1 MVHGQAKEGRKKKNE
16 EKKKTCDRWQ
26 TSFSKE
32 PTQMIRKLINSPF
45 PLSLIYNYGHIWA
58 IGF

>member
-1 MVHGQAKEGRKKKNE
+1 MRKKQ
-16 EKKKTCDRWQ
+16 TCDGWQ
-26 TSFSKE
+26 TSFAKE